1 MTARILLID
10 QEPSALAAVVDHL
23 DRAGYA
29 AQIVADCDAARTIID
44 VDRPDVV
51 VVGRLSGDICRSDY
65 CRDLRS
71 IAPAGQIAIIVAI
84 PVSASR
90 TRIRCLEEG
99 ADDVIESPVVAQ
111 RLTARI
117 SAFLSPERTVG
128 YQSILRYGQLMMSI
142 DELKVRAA
150 GAIIQLSPTGFRL
163 LQTFLEHPEE
173 TLSRNDLMK
182 SLGRVGAG
190 SRAIDSQIRRL
201 RQAMAAAGIGHLI
214 VTISSVG
221 YMLSCGV
228 SGF

>member
-1 MTARILLID
+1 
-10 QEPSALAAVVDHL
+10 
-23 DRAGYA
+23 
-29 AQIVADCDAARTIID
+29 
-44 VDRPDVV
+44 
-51 VVGRLSGDICRSDY
+51 
-65 CRDLRS
+65 
-71 IAPAGQIAIIVAI
+71 
-84 PVSASR
+84 
-90 TRIRCLEEG
+90 
-99 ADDVIESPVVAQ
+99 
-111 RLTARI
+111 
-117 SAFLSPERTVG
+117 
-128 YQSILRYGQLMMSI
+128 MMSI

-182 SLGRVGAG
+182 SLGRLGAG

-221 YMLSCGV
+221 YMLSGGV